1 MPTNDMGIRIYI
13 DDIRTPPPGW
23 TVVRNSRTARIMIDG
38 LRQQQIKIEA
48 ISFDHDLGGDD
59 TTRPVMY
66 YLCEHDYWPKTI
78 YVHSMN
84 NVGVDYLEGMVLRYA
99 PEGTLR
105 RW

>member
-1 MPTNDMGIRIYI
+1 MGIRIYI

-38 LRQQQIKIEA
+38 LRQQGIKIDA
-48 ISFDHDLGGDD
+48 ISFDHDIPCNGVHETSRSIML
-59 TTRPVMY
+59 
-66 YLCEHDYWPKTI
+66 YLAEHDYWPEKV

-84 NVGVDYLEGMVLRYA
+84 SVGREYLEGMVTRYA
-99 PEGTLR
+99 PPGTLK

>member
-23 TVVRNSRTARIMIDG
+23 TVVRNSRVAHIMISGAHKQG
-38 LRQQQIKIEA
+38 LVIEEM
-48 ISFDHDLGGDD
+48 SLDHDLGNDD
-59 TTRPVMY
+59 TTRCIVMY
-66 YLCEHDYWPKTI
+66 MAEHDYWPKII

-84 NVGVDYLEGMVLRYA
+84 SVGREWLEGTVQRYA
-99 PEGTLR
+99 PPGTLK